1 MVYILTSLQWH
12 STYMVLRLL
21 TVIPNWLLFPLYYP
35 VFLLEVAGKACRFCE
50 IIRCESG
57 SERLILMRDVWMV
70 FVPYFSRYL
79 FEVWI
84 APVKHFSDLTGLD
97 DVSSFALVLRDILS
111 SIRAF
116 FGEFSYNYVFFYC
129 VSKWY
134 HFT

>member
-1 MVYILTSLQWH
+1 
-12 STYMVLRLL
+12 MVLRLL

-97 DVSSFALVLRDILS
+97 DVSPLLSFCEIFSLLYVRSLASFRIITCF
-111 SIRAF
+111 SIVSRNGTISHEGLPEAF
-116 FGEFSYNYVFFYC
+116 CLCKF
-129 VSKWY
+129 
-134 HFT
+134 